1 MVLGTMGGGEWLV
14 VLLLAFLLFGPKKL
28 PELARSL
35 GLASSEYKKAVK
47 EGEDTLKKGPDDKKS
62 DVEKA
67 AKALGIETKGKSEKE
82 LKGEIAERMKKD
94 GDGSGDD

>member
-47 EGEDTLKKGPDDKKS
+47 DGEDTLKKRIDDKKS

-67 AKALGIETKGKSEKE
+67 AKALDIETKGKSEKE
-82 LKGEIAERMKKD
+82 LKDEIAERMKKD